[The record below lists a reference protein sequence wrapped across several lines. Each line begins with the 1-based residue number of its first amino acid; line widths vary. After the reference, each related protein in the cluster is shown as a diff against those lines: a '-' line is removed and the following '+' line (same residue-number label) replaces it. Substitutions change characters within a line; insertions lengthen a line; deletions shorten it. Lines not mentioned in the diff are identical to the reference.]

1 MLFSL
6 ILSYH
11 TMSEQY
17 IFFYGK
23 EHSLSQ
29 HHPCKFIV
37 GETTYSSSEQF
48 MMAQKALLF
57 NDAEIFHK
65 IMNTKD
71 PIRQKR
77 LGRQVI
83 HFKDEVWNQ
92 HKHRIVYEGNKAKF
106 TQNPTLKEYIL
117 ETRDMSLV
125 EASPRDRYW
134 GIGFSAEKAI
144 ERKKDWGEN
153 ILGKLLMK
161 LRDDI
166 RIDS

>member
-1 MLFSL
+1 
-6 ILSYH
+6 
-11 TMSEQY
+11 MSEQY
-17 IFFYGK
+17 VFFYGK
-23 EHSLSQ
+23 THPLSQ

-37 GETTYSSSEQF
+37 GETTYYSAEQF

-77 LGRQVI
+77 LGRQVAN
-83 HFKDEVWNQ
+83 FNDEVWNQ
-92 HKHRIVYEGNKAKF
+92 YKLRIVYDGNKAKF
-106 TQNPTLKEYIL
+106 TQNPELKEYIL
-117 ETRDMSLV
+117 ETDDTHLI

-134 GIGFSAEKAI
+134 GIGFSAEKAV

-153 ILGKLLMK
+153 MFGKILMK

-166 RIDS
+166 RID

>member
-1 MLFSL
+1 
-6 ILSYH
+6 
-11 TMSEQY
+11 MSEQY
-17 IFFYGK
+17 LFFYGK
-23 EHSLSQ
+23 AHPLSQ

-37 GETTYSSSEQF
+37 GETTYSSTEQF

-57 NDAEIFHK
+57 NDAETFHK

-77 LGRQVI
+77 LGRQVAN
-83 HFKDEVWNQ
+83 FNDEVWNQ
-92 HKHRIVYEGNKAKF
+92 YKLRIVYDGNKAKF
-106 TQNPTLKEYIL
+106 TQNTELKEYIL
-117 ETRDMSLV
+117 ETGDTHLI

-134 GIGFSAEKAI
+134 GIGFSAEKAV

-153 ILGKLLMK
+153 MLGKILMK

-166 RIDS
+166 RID